1 MALFFADL
9 VREASWGTGAGDL
22 PLGGALP
29 GHRRFADAVPPGARF
44 HYAILGVTHPGEWET
59 GEGEIGADGAL
70 ARAPLASSAGGA
82 AVDFSPGLKTV
93 ALTVAAAWFAA
104 RDAAAGTVNNSNW
117 SGADL
122 AIENGGTGASTAAA
136 ARANLG
142 LGSLATQAAGAVDIT
157 GGAITGTTL
166 GTISLPHGTDLN
178 TVLTSGFYRI
188 NNMPANAPAG
198 ASFNQMIVCR
208 GSDTA
213 LQLVGRYATSDLY
226 FRAGA
231 TEAGHPSFI
240 GGKAWNTLWN
250 SGNDGA
256 GSGLD
261 ADLLD
266 GKEGS
271 HYAPIAS
278 PDFAGTARYGGL
290 EIGWRDLP
298 RTTAGAERGKCLAA
312 SGDVTIAA
320 GPGAGSL
327 LTIYNDSGA
336 PITLAQGSGLTLRLA
351 GTGSTGDRTL
361 AARGMCTIWFNST
374 SEAIASGS
382 GLS

>member
-104 RDAAAGTVNNSNW
+104 RDAAAGSVNNSNW

-213 LQLVGRYATSDLY
+213 PARGSTPTCWTGRRAAITRRSPRRTSPAPRDMAGW
-226 FRAGA
+226 RSAGA
-231 TEAGHPSFI
+231 TCRAPPPAPS
-240 GGKAWNTLWN
+240 
-250 SGNDGA
+250 
-256 GSGLD
+256 
-261 ADLLD
+261 
-266 GKEGS
+266 
-271 HYAPIAS
+271 
-278 PDFAGTARYGGL
+278 
-290 EIGWRDLP
+290 
-298 RTTAGAERGKCLAA
+298 AA
-312 SGDVTIAA
+312 SASRPAATSPSRPGRARAACSPSTMTAARRSRWRRAA
-320 GPGAGSL
+320 G
-327 LTIYNDSGA
+327 
-336 PITLAQGSGLTLRLA
+336 
-351 GTGSTGDRTL
+351 
-361 AARGMCTIWFNST
+361 
-374 SEAIASGS
+374 
-382 GLS
+382 